1 MEEDV
6 ENIRGRKTRRGMGYE
21 KSKIVQKARH
31 ATTLQLHIFTFI
43 GVYKC
48 QKKREVPCSPN
59 MTLDKHVIRQSLMP
73 NILHSAFFSNK
84 VLPVK
89 NWQQT

>member
-43 GVYKC
+43 DVYKC
-48 QKKREVPCSPN
+48 
-59 MTLDKHVIRQSLMP
+59 
-73 NILHSAFFSNK
+73 
-84 VLPVK
+84 
-89 NWQQT
+89 